1 MKGIKKVKIGE
12 VCSIRRG
19 ASPRPINNFLIDT
32 PGIPWLKIS
41 DASSDDCVK
50 IIETKQFI
58 TNEGKD
64 KSVYLEK
71 GSLVLSNSGTP
82 CIPKIIDLDLCI
94 HDGWLTFSDFNGID
108 KAYLYYIFKYHRKH
122 ILAQGNGSIF
132 KNLKTD
138 ILKEYEIYLPDLLT
152 QKKIADLLS
161 SLDDKIEI
169 NNKINAELE
178 ELGQALYTKW
188 FVNYDFPN
196 EEGKPYK
203 SSGGEMIESELG
215 MIPKGWK
222 VDNILSIFNFEKGVE
237 PGSNNYT
244 NNKDDIRFI
253 RVKDMETTSP
263 DVYVSEDTMGTKK
276 LKYISSKDIVIS
288 LDGTIGKVFVGNE
301 GCISSGIGIIKLKDY
316 EYMIDYTYLFA
327 KSNYLINSLTGGS
340 SGSVIKHAGGRLN
353 DLKIVH
359 PNTDTLLKFQNSYN
373 GIVEMIIQNRIENKK
388 LEELRDF
395 LIPQL
400 MSGNLEI
407 KDIEGKLKQQLP
419 CNINKNEMV

>member
-1 MKGIKKVKIGE
+1 MKIKEIASFNTSNIKK
-12 VCSIRRG
+12 
-19 ASPRPINNFLIDT
+19 
-32 PGIPWLKIS
+32 
-41 DASSDDCVK
+41 DDVRK
-50 IIETKQFI
+50 IINYLDTGNLTENKIDVIQKF
-58 TNEGKD
+58 D
-64 KSVYLEK
+64 KS
-71 GSLVLSNSGTP
+71 
-82 CIPKIIDLDLCI
+82 
-94 HDGWLTFSDFNGID
+94 ID
-108 KAYLYYIFKYHRKH
+108 KIPSRAKRIVKENDILISTVRPNQKHYGFIDKDRVDLIVSTGFVVITPNEKIVNPKYLYYYLTKSDITEYFSSMATTSTTSYP
-122 ILAQGNGSIF
+122 SITPEVI
-132 KNLKTD
+132 KNV
-138 ILKEYEIYLPDLLT
+138 EIDLPDLPT
-152 QKKIADLLS
+152 QNKIANLLS

-169 NNKINAELE
+169 NNRINQELE

-276 LKYISSKDIVIS
+276 LKYISSKDITIS

-301 GCISSGIGIIKLKDY
+301 GCISSGIRIIKLKDY

-373 GIVEMIIQNRIENKK
+373 GGIVT
-388 LEELRDF
+388 F
-395 LIPQL
+395 
-400 MSGNLEI
+400 
-407 KDIEGKLKQQLP
+407 
-419 CNINKNEMV
+419 